1 MFASFLSTV
10 IYPIEDGL
18 VVVLSSTTSHFSW
31 ARCATIYIPL
41 INGDLCPLVGL
52 LSMASL
58 CGCCSPSCGGE
69 LLQLSFQLA
78 SQHINF
84 RNYLSTNLYFIIN
97 YICMY
102 VINIQLYL

>member
-1 MFASFLSTV
+1 MFASFLLAV
-10 IYPIEDGL
+10 ICPIEDEL

-52 LSMASL
+52 LLMASL

-69 LLQLSFQLA
+69 LLQLSFQLS
-78 SQHINF
+78 SQHINI
-84 RNYLSTNLYFIIN
+84 RNYFEEKKYKLEFCCL
-97 YICMY
+97 
-102 VINIQLYL
+102 